1 MRQRRKPRLGPA
13 LRSSVEPNRDGA
25 LIMRPSITKQFAEMV
40 SHVGCAQ
47 RGALDLTTQRLQFFH
62 QVHQRPGGKDAV
74 RLLGRRVT

>member
-1 MRQRRKPRLGPA
+1 
-13 LRSSVEPNRDGA
+13 
-25 LIMRPSITKQFAEMV
+25 MRPSITKKVAEMV
-40 SHVGCAQ
+40 SHVGYAR